1 MDLNYGMNSMK
12 DSSVVL
18 DWYFIFIYFVLSCSV
33 YLLLYQ
39 IDDIFNYHNCGHP
52 ASLAF

>member
-1 MDLNYGMNSMK
+1 MEWIRWKIQVLYLTDILYLFILFFL
-12 DSSVVL
+12 VL
-18 DWYFIFIYFVLSCSV
+18 D
-33 YLLLYQ
+33 LLLYQ